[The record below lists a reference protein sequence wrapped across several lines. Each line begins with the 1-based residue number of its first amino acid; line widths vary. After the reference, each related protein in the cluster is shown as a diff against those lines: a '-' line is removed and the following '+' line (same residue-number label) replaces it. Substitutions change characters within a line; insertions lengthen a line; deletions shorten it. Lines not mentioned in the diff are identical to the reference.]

1 MKTFKIISAV
11 LLFCGIIAC
20 EKEFEEETLP
30 NYEMSG
36 QWYVQTYY
44 GGTDPGNVVLGYQQI
59 VTSNTAQADGKELLI
74 DDKEHIWPFKVIV
87 NANSG
92 AKSFS
97 GTGTNGYQGDTT
109 SVTISNG
116 KIIKGGGRSL
126 SGIKVDSIY
135 MEAEFSDDPG
145 NTYIFAGHYRTGF
158 EEDEP

>member
-1 MKTFKIISAV
+1 MRIHRIIAGA
-11 LLFCGIIAC
+11 LLITGLMAC

-36 QWYVQTYY
+36 QWYVQTYF
-44 GGTDPGNVVLGYQQI
+44 GTADPANVVLGYQEI
-59 VTSNTAQADGKELLI
+59 VTSNTAKADGKELLI
-74 DDKEHIWPFKVIV
+74 DDLGHIWPFKVKV
-87 NANSG
+87 GANSG
-92 AKSFS
+92 SKTFS
-97 GTGTNGYQGDTT
+97 GTGTNGSQGDTT
-109 SVTISNG
+109 SVTITNG
-116 KIIKGGGRSL
+116 VIRTDGGRSI